1 MIEPTTLLDMGVVQ
15 LRALCGALGLD
26 RDLSQ
31 GAVKLFTALT
41 GSWGARSAQ
50 GPPLWASDITD
61 DHSPFEFSIA
71 FDDDRAELRFLLE
84 VQGEKPSHDSNWAAG
99 LAMNRWLAQ
108 EHDIDLL
115 RLAAIE
121 GLFAPTAACPRFSIW
136 HAVSL
141 HAEGS
146 PAFKVY
152 LNPQARG
159 RATARATVEEG
170 LRRLGFASSIAHLPP
185 AGAQVEE
192 RYFSLDLTARPEARV
207 KVYTAHTDATSA
219 DVDLAL
225 TKARW
230 WRPGAAA
237 AFCEA
242 LADSP
247 WFASN
252 PVLTCL
258 SFVEGQA
265 MPTEGTV
272 HFPVRAYAP
281 NDEVIRQRLVGAIHP
296 AGAAHYQ
303 RALAAF
309 ARRPLARGIGMQT
322 YASLRLDE
330 GHAHATVYLAPEVY
344 QVGAPR

>member
-61 DHSPFEFSIA
+61 DHSPFEFSLA
-71 FDDDRAELRFLLE
+71 LDGGRAELRFLLE

-121 GLFAPTAACPRFSIW
+121 GLFAPAR
-136 HAVSL
+136 HAPALQHRQCVRCTQR
-141 HAEGS
+141 S
-146 PAFKVY
+146 PAFVDP
-152 LNPQARG
+152 LSLRPRPG
-159 RATARATVEEG
+159 RLARATVEEA
-170 LRRLGFASSIAHLPP
+170 LRRLGFASSITYLPP
-185 AGAQVEE
+185 AGDRAEP
-192 RYFSLDLTARPEARV
+192 RYFSLDLTGRREARI

-247 WFASN
+247 
-252 PVLTCL
+252 
-258 SFVEGQA
+258 
-265 MPTEGTV
+265 
-272 HFPVRAYAP
+272 
-281 NDEVIRQRLVGAIHP
+281 
-296 AGAAHYQ
+296 
-303 RALAAF
+303 
-309 ARRPLARGIGMQT
+309 
-322 YASLRLDE
+322 
-330 GHAHATVYLAPEVY
+330 
-344 QVGAPR
+344 